1 LDQSALKLEP
11 SVGNL
16 ELGVHLPAPVDV
28 GQLVS
33 CLVMTPDTAG
43 WLGFNLTAAP
53 ADVYLDFLWTK
64 TCMVDHIVLLH
75 INMLVN
81 VMAFC
86 DQACF

>member
-1 LDQSALKLEP
+1 MSMILAVTTLKVVSTCSQKDPDERTSHALKLES

-43 WLGFNLTAAP
+43 WLGFSLTAAP
-53 ADVYLDFLWTK
+53 P
-64 TCMVDHIVLLH
+64 
-75 INMLVN
+75 
-81 VMAFC
+81 
-86 DQACF
+86 